1 LKKCRD
7 PAAKGLSPEAKRW
20 RAKLTREYDIVDEA
34 GLLILQTALEAF
46 DRMRQAQ
53 QQVAADGVTFTD
65 RFGQI
70 KAHPLLPVERDA
82 RAAFLAG
89 LRSLNLD
96 LEPLH
101 DGPGRPAGRSN
112 GPRHGE

>member
-1 LKKCRD
+1 
-7 PAAKGLSPEAKRW
+7 
-20 RAKLTREYDIVDEA
+20 
-34 GLLILQTALEAF
+34 
-46 DRMRQAQ
+46 M
-53 QQVAADGVTFTD
+53 TFTD

-96 LEPLH
+96 FEPLH

-112 GPRHGE
+112 GPRH

>member
-1 LKKCRD
+1 LKKCRSLV
-7 PAAKGLSPEAKRW
+7 ANALSSEAKRW
-20 RAKLTREYDIVDEA
+20 RAKIISEYEIADEA
-34 GLLILQTALEAF
+34 GLLILQTAMEAF
-46 DRMRQAQ
+46 DRMREAQ
-53 QQVAADGVTFTD
+53 QQVTRDGVTFTD

-96 LEPLH
+96 LEPLR
-101 DGPGRPAGRSN
+101 DGPGRPAGGG
-112 GPRHGE
+112 GPRRGE